1 MDPRVDAFLEMLAV
15 ERGAARNTIES
26 YTRDLSD
33 FAEFA
38 AGQGWRAADADAAT
52 CQGYMASLRARGLSA
67 RTAARR
73 LSALRQFH
81 LFLLKEGVRSDDP
94 TSQLDTPRLPKP
106 LPKFLAEAEVDAL
119 LAAAA
124 RKPGRSGALA
134 RAALELLYAT
144 GMRISELLSLP
155 RAALGAKAEVMIIK
169 GKGSKERMVPLSAAA
184 KEAASA
190 LLAATDAKG
199 PETTATDTKGAAGK
213 SARAESRW
221 LFPGRDPKR
230 PLTRQSFFLLLKQ
243 VALEAGLDPARVSPH
258 VLRHSFA
265 SHMLARG
272 ADLRSLQMLLGHA
285 DISTVQIYTHIQT
298 ERLRKQVEEH
308 HPLSEHWVDP
318 AIGRVGCRDR
328 DEVRPVRSDGRTRKD
343 PRTSVALTGVEAK
356 IVFAPGICIARLCVD
371 Y

>member
-1 MDPRVDAFLEMLAV
+1 MDPRVDAFLEMLTV

-26 YTRDLSD
+26 YTRDLDD

-38 AGQGWRAADADAAT
+38 AGRGFSATAADAET
-52 CQGYMASLRARGLSA
+52 CQTYMASLHGRGLSA

-81 LFLLKEGVRSDDP
+81 LFLLKEAVRHDDP
-94 TSQLDTPRLPKP
+94 TTQLDTPRLPQP

-119 LAAAA
+119 LAAAV
-124 RKPGRSGALA
+124 RKPGRPGMLA

-144 GMRISELLSLP
+144 GMRVTELLSLP
-155 RAALGAKAEVMIIK
+155 RLALGAKAEVMIIK
-169 GKGSKERMVPLSAAA
+169 GKGGKERMVPLSAAA
-184 KEAASA
+184 KEAAAA

-199 PETTATDTKGAAGK
+199 
-213 SARAESRW
+213 ARARSPW

-230 PLTRQSFFLLLKQ
+230 PLTRQAFFLLLKQ
-243 VALEAGLDPARVSPH
+243 IALEAGLDPERVSPH

-285 DISTVQIYTHIQT
+285 DISTVQIYTHTRT
-298 ERLRKQVEEH
+298 ERLRKLVEEH
-308 HPLSEHWVDP
+308 HPLS
-318 AIGRVGCRDR
+318 
-328 DEVRPVRSDGRTRKD
+328 DGWKG
-343 PRTSVALTGVEAK
+343 PR
-356 IVFAPGICIARLCVD
+356 
-371 Y
+371 